1 MTLDDDKSI
10 YVGGLPYDCT
20 QEDLRRAFDL
30 YGAIVDVKIINDR
43 QVGGKCYGFVT
54 FRNPRS
60 AVDAIMD
67 MNGRK
72 IGGRA
77 VRVNEVHTRGGRPN
91 FQRENFHR
99 NADRDDDWERGRERE
114 RDHIQDRDHYLDR
127 NNERFRDRDR
137 QRERETDFERGRDF
151 DRARAHSLDR
161 DRDRDREDD
170 DHERAWERNRDREV
184 DRDMDWN
191 GDRDLDKNKDHDID
205 KELDKEQQPRQRHG
219 LIDWTILVL
228 DQAQNKI
235 FFLDL
240 NMHVSKHQIAR
251 LESNIY
257 SFSCQVKEQLEL
269 SIQRREELQKE
280 VFHSLLTIVG
290 EKVEEKQQ
298 LVSDLQKKSQK
309 LEDALA
315 AAKKL
320 TSQRHSMLMQL
331 RASFIRAQDFAERLK
346 SSEQELQSLVDAVM
360 FEVDM
365 GEDAGARDGLS
376 YANGQTCRRLFF
388 PVIYY
393 NWRKDAGK
401 IRFFYHI
408 SIEKIF
414 DIIRR
419 VGSRFLICHVA
430 DGWYLR
436 KFEPLLPWPFPK
448 SCNSQPAIKTEGK
461 GFNSRSHTTSGIKIL
476 DECSS
481 SCHTEDRG
489 AQNPISPPLP
499 PPPSEEKEDENC

>member
-127 NNERFRDRDR
+127 SNERFRDRDR

-161 DRDRDREDD
+161 DRDREDD
-170 DHERAWERNRDREV
+170 DHERAWERNRDREA

-205 KELDKEQQPRQRHG
+205 KELDKEQQPRQRLGGAGFSDH
-219 LIDWTILVL
+219 
-228 DQAQNKI
+228 QSR
-235 FFLDL
+235 DL
-240 NMHVSKHQIAR
+240 S
-251 LESNIY
+251 SNSSDDY
-257 SFSCQVKEQLEL
+257 RGQVKEQLEL

-280 VFHSLLTIVG
+280 LTIVG

-315 AAKKL
+315 ATKKL

-331 RASFIRAQDFAERLK
+331 RACFIRAQDSAERLK
-346 SSEQELQSLVDAVM
+346 SSEQELQSLVDAAM

-365 GEDAGARDGLS
+365 GEDAGARDGPS
-376 YANGQTCRRLFF
+376 YANGQ
-388 PVIYY
+388 IIG
-393 NWRKDAGK
+393 GK
-401 IRFFYHI
+401 MLER
-408 SIEKIF
+408 
-414 DIIRR
+414 
-419 VGSRFLICHVA
+419 
-430 DGWYLR
+430 
-436 KFEPLLPWPFPK
+436 
-448 SCNSQPAIKTEGK
+448 
-461 GFNSRSHTTSGIKIL
+461 
-476 DECSS
+476 
-481 SCHTEDRG
+481 
-489 AQNPISPPLP
+489 
-499 PPPSEEKEDENC
+499 

>member
-30 YGAIVDVKIINDR
+30 YGAIVDVKVRLLPYLRHTFYLHFSRLWLILLGIINDR

-127 NNERFRDRDR
+127 SNERFRDRDR

-161 DRDRDREDD
+161 DRDREDD
-170 DHERAWERNRDREV
+170 DHERAWERNRDREA

-219 LIDWTILVL
+219 FIDWTILVL

-240 NMHVSKHQIAR
+240 NMHVSKHQIVR

-257 SFSCQVKEQLEL
+257 PFSCQVKEQLEL

-290 EKVEEKQQ
+290 EKVEERQQ

-331 RASFIRAQDFAERLK
+331 RACFIRAQDFAERLK
-346 SSEQELQSLVDAVM
+346 SSEQELQSLVDAAM

-365 GEDAGARDGLS
+365 GEDAGARDGPS
-376 YANGQTCRRLFF
+376 YANGQ
-388 PVIYY
+388 IIG
-393 NWRKDAGK
+393 GK
-401 IRFFYHI
+401 MLER
-408 SIEKIF
+408 
-414 DIIRR
+414 
-419 VGSRFLICHVA
+419 
-430 DGWYLR
+430 
-436 KFEPLLPWPFPK
+436 
-448 SCNSQPAIKTEGK
+448 
-461 GFNSRSHTTSGIKIL
+461 
-476 DECSS
+476 
-481 SCHTEDRG
+481 
-489 AQNPISPPLP
+489 
-499 PPPSEEKEDENC
+499 